1 MEQHV
6 KHSLVK
12 MKKNKASSSKRYQ
25 RRASFGTIEYRQ
37 QQDQFT
43 LAKPKYQE
51 YHFESEEAL
60 AQAVKQKGRRTS
72 LPAVLIPPP
81 KPILMEAKHVSEL
94 NEIVTDLLNS
104 VKDLTQPV
112 ILSLNRI
119 KALLVSSRKNERARF
134 IFIYFNIFSKEPY
147 ERRLTEQFVD
157 NEAGC
162 HADRFDSYFL
172 REKFNFTIKTAQLK

>member
-1 MEQHV
+1 
-6 KHSLVK
+6 
-12 MKKNKASSSKRYQ
+12 MKKNKTSSSKRYQ

-37 QQDQFT
+37 QQEFA
-43 LAKPKYQE
+43 LCKPKYQE
-51 YHFESEEAL
+51 YHFESEEAMS
-60 AQAVKQKGRRTS
+60 QAVKQKGRRTS

-119 KALLVSSRKNERARF
+119 KALLVSSKKNKR
-134 IFIYFNIFSKEPY
+134 
-147 ERRLTEQFVD
+147 
-157 NEAGC
+157 
-162 HADRFDSYFL
+162 
-172 REKFNFTIKTAQLK
+172 REKMNL